1 MRFKRRLTTRT
12 NVDLIPLIDVV
23 FQLVVF
29 FMVTSTFILTPGI
42 SLVLPKSTTSE
53 PVAMTKLVVTIVSEE
68 EIYLNKEP
76 YTLQGLNEVLT
87 ELSEV
92 ERDAV
97 KTVVIEGDSTVSYSL
112 MVKVLDVLRLNGFKG
127 VNLRTIEEEEVR

>member
-1 MRFKRRLTTRT
+1 MRFKRRLATRT

-97 KTVVIEGDSTVSYSL
+97 KTLVIEGDSTVSYSL

>member
-42 SLVLPKSTTSE
+42 SLILPKSTSSE
-53 PVAMTKLVVTIVSEE
+53 PVAMTRLVVTMVSED
-68 EIYLNKEP
+68 EIFLNKDP
-76 YTLQGLNEVLT
+76 YTLEGLNKVLSS
-87 ELSEV
+87 LSKGEK
-92 ERDAV
+92 DAV
-97 KTVVIEGDSTVSYSL
+97 KTVIIEGDRSVSYSL
-112 MVKVLDVLRLNGFKG
+112 MVKVLDILRLNGFQG
-127 VNLRTIEEEEVR
+127 VNLRTKEEEGT